1 MALNFN
7 IDIHCHTSSKP
18 YMSGRNNPVHKPF
31 ETYEN
36 EIQGWLLKRLKK
48 QIENISN
55 VRLATQSNFD
65 NLHQGNVRV
74 IIASLTPLEKAFL
87 VTNVQP
93 GSFLNDTIRDLVSDH
108 TTPWE
113 DTLKGK
119 VVNAL
124 TGYYTDDVDFVK
136 KMMLNYFQESL
147 LPEYNYFTKFH
158 NQGNDGGTYK
168 IQFVKN
174 YTQIEETISADA
186 STICVLLSIEG
197 AHTLSKQVPNLG
209 ALRRQQGIS
218 HENDQDDFTPLIDYL
233 NNIEAMK
240 QWEFVPFYISLN
252 HHFWNGLAG
261 HAKSLMKLIGT
272 IVSQEEGI
280 NEGLK
285 GMGEEVIKLLLKK
298 TNGPRILIDIKHM
311 SPKCRKDFYAFIKIE
326 YWNKNDRVPLICS
339 HTGVVSKSRSLDA
352 LIQQD
357 DDNELLDDSN
367 YLHENSINLC
377 AEDILIIAE
386 SNGIIGLQLDEKRIA
401 GNNIIDI
408 IKNNEEVDST
418 ELRRQYVKVIFANL
432 FEMVKTVNSVSGWDL
447 LCIGSDYDGLV
458 NHLDFYPTSAEMPVL
473 RNDMLEFLQDPEE
486 ISQPGFNYSLSL
498 IEIRRLMFGLTAET
512 IIEKLFAGNVM
523 EFLKRN
529 FNR

>member
-147 LPEYNYFTKFH
+147 LPEYNYFTKFQ

-197 AHTLSKQVPNLG
+197 ALHSVNRCP
-209 ALRRQQGIS
+209 I
-218 HENDQDDFTPLIDYL
+218 
-233 NNIEAMK
+233 
-240 QWEFVPFYISLN
+240 W
-252 HHFWNGLAG
+252 G
-261 HAKSLMKLIGT
+261 H
-272 IVSQEEGI
+272 
-280 NEGLK
+280 
-285 GMGEEVIKLLLKK
+285 
-298 TNGPRILIDIKHM
+298 
-311 SPKCRKDFYAFIKIE
+311 
-326 YWNKNDRVPLICS
+326 
-339 HTGVVSKSRSLDA
+339 
-352 LIQQD
+352 
-357 DDNELLDDSN
+357 
-367 YLHENSINLC
+367 
-377 AEDILIIAE
+377 
-386 SNGIIGLQLDEKRIA
+386 
-401 GNNIIDI
+401 
-408 IKNNEEVDST
+408 
-418 ELRRQYVKVIFANL
+418 
-432 FEMVKTVNSVSGWDL
+432 
-447 LCIGSDYDGLV
+447 
-458 NHLDFYPTSAEMPVL
+458 
-473 RNDMLEFLQDPEE
+473 
-486 ISQPGFNYSLSL
+486 
-498 IEIRRLMFGLTAET
+498 
-512 IIEKLFAGNVM
+512 
-523 EFLKRN
+523 
-529 FNR
+529 